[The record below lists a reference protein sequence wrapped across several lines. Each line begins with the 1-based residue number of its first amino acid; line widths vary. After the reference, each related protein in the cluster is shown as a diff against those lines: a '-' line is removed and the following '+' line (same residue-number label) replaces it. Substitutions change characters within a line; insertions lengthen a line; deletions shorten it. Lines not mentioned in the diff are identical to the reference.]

1 MYTPPDY
8 AKLSTFIASD
18 GSNLIVQEWP
28 YQGAGP
34 ARGMVIIVHGL
45 GEHAGRYNHVA
56 AKLNE
61 WGFSVRGYDQCGHG
75 ESAGLP
81 GSLPTDTRLL
91 DDLADFVD
99 STRASMPKGMPLIL
113 LGHSMGGLVVGR
125 FVSLSMR
132 PVDGLVMSSPALDA
146 GMSAFQKFLV
156 SVLPKIAPNLRVGNG
171 VKPQFISHDPAVVID
186 YQADPLVHDRISA
199 RLANFIATAGPATLA
214 HAPHWTL
221 PTLLMYAGDDH
232 LLNPDGSRRF
242 GEAAPDNVVTTVCF
256 EKLYH
261 EIFNE
266 FDARPVFAALKSW
279 LDKKF

>member
-28 YQGAGP
+28 FQGDGA

-91 DDLADFVD
+91 DDLTDFVD

-113 LGHSMGGLVVGR
+113 LGHSMGGLVVAR
-125 FVSLSMR
+125 FVSLEMR
-132 PVDGLVMSSPALDA
+132 PVNGLILSSPALDA
-146 GMSAFQKFLV
+146 GMNVFQKFLV
-156 SVLPKIAPNLRVGNG
+156 WLLPKIAPNLRVGNG
-171 VKPQFISHDPAVVID
+171 VKPEFISHDPAVVID
-186 YQADPLVHDRISA
+186 YKADPLVHDRISA
-199 RLANFIATAGPATLA
+199 RLGRFIATAGPATLA
-214 HAPHWTL
+214 MAPQWDV

-242 GEAAPDNVVTTVCF
+242 GEAAPKNVVTTVCF

-279 LDKKF
+279 LDLKF

>member
-99 STRASMPKGMPLIL
+99 STRAGMPKGMPLIL

-199 RLANFIATAGPATLA
+199 RLAHFIATAGPATLA